1 MADVE
6 VQMQITTERKV
17 RKVKK
22 TSKRRESQDG
32 VYEEQVIVTES
43 STNDKE
49 NLPAITQPEDNAGY
63 APQPAKQSLF
73 TTSELPFAL
82 QLA

>member
-22 TSKRRESQDG
+22 TSKRRESQDAT
-32 VYEEQVIVTES
+32 VEEQVVITETS
-43 STNDKE
+43 ESNGSNEKE
-49 NLPAITQPEDNAGY
+49 NQQPAITQPEDIGY
-63 APQPAKQSLF
+63 APFRSPPSQPPKQSL
-73 TTSELPFAL
+73 A
-82 QLA
+82 